1 MTPPVGHGTA
11 AALPSTKWAE
21 VDLAALRDNT
31 AALVAFAGDRCTVM
45 AMVKAN
51 GYGHGALDAARAAIA
66 GGAGWLGVS
75 SMSEGMELRRAGVTT
90 AILNVGW
97 TMPAEMTLAVA
108 HDVDVTVFD
117 LAGVSAAADA
127 ARQSGRPVRV
137 QWKIDTGMGRLGTPP
152 DDIEAMREA
161 LRNAGTDVI
170 VTALFTH
177 FAAADA
183 PSTDF
188 TLEQHQRFLAVVS
201 RVRETFPTAL
211 LHCANSAAL
220 LRLPQT
226 HHDIVR
232 LGIALYGYPPAHCDG
247 IVAVRPALQ
256 VRALVTQVKH
266 VDEGDSVGYGREW
279 FAPRRSRVATV
290 AAGYADGVDRR
301 NGNRG
306 HVILGGWLCPIIG
319 RVSMDQ
325 LGVDITEAGD
335 VEPGDTATLIG
346 RAGAVAIEAD
356 AVAAAIDT
364 IPNEV
369 LCAISSRVPRVIV
382 NAEEASR

>member
-1 MTPPVGHGTA
+1 MTPPAARGA
-11 AALPSTKWAE
+11 AAAPPTTKWAE

-31 AALVAFAGDRCTVM
+31 AALAAFAGERCAVM

-51 GYGHGALDAARAAIA
+51 GYGHGALAAARAAVA

-75 SMSEGMELRRAGVTT
+75 SMSEALELRRAGLTT
-90 AILNVGW
+90 PILNIGW
-97 TMPAEMTLAVA
+97 TMPAEMALAVA
-108 HDVDVTVFD
+108 HDVDVAVFD
-117 LAGVSAAADA
+117 VAAVSAAASA
-127 ARQSGRPVRV
+127 ARDAGRPVRV
-137 QWKIDTGMGRLGTPP
+137 HWKIDTGMGRLGTPP
-152 DDIEAMREA
+152 DDIEVMREA
-161 LRNAGTDVI
+161 LCHAGMDV
-170 VTALFTH
+170 VVAALFTH
-177 FAAADA
+177 FAVADA

-201 RVRETFPTAL
+201 RLRENFPTAL

-220 LRLPQT
+220 LRLPET
-226 HHDIVR
+226 HHHIIR
-232 LGIALYGYPPAHCDG
+232 PGIALYGYPPAHSDG
-247 IVAVRPALQ
+247 IVTVRPALQ
-256 VRALVTQVKH
+256 LRALVTQVKH
-266 VDEGDSVGYGREW
+266 VDEGGSVGYGREW

-306 HVILGGWLCPIIG
+306 RVILGGSLCPIIG

-325 LGVDITEAGD
+325 LGVDVTDTGD

-346 RAGAVAIEAD
+346 RAGAHVMDAD

-369 LCAISSRVPRVIV
+369 LCAVSSRVPRVVV
-382 NAEEASR
+382 NALEDSW